1 MKRER
6 IAVLII
12 AAIAALSF
20 AAIILHGFLLSGAET
35 AVIYKNG
42 EIVREL
48 DLSGITEP
56 VEFTIEGDNGE
67 TNTVRAERG
76 RIRVTEASCPDKICV
91 DRGWIDNGVIPIVC
105 LPNKLTIEIRGGVDK
120 ADQIDAVT
128 GG

>member
-48 DLSGITEP
+48 RVITAKR
-56 VEFTIEGDNGE
+56 TQSA
-67 TNTVRAERG
+67 R
-76 RIRVTEASCPDKICV
+76 S
-91 DRGWIDNGVIPIVC
+91 
-105 LPNKLTIEIRGGVDK
+105 
-120 ADQIDAVT
+120 ADGYA
-128 GG
+128 